1 MCIHTYIKKNHYTT
15 YIHTYIHTG
24 LPFVVVGPDDEVPML
39 DGKNVAVVL
48 GMYVG
53 PLVAG

>member
-1 MCIHTYIKKNHYTT
+1 MCIHTYIKKITT
-15 YIHTYIHTG
+15 LHYIHTYIHTG
-24 LPFVVVGPDDEVPML
+24 LPFDVVGPDDEVPML